1 MPSSR
6 PDQRVDATAGNN
18 ITLYEA
24 GAATNAGLWD
34 INVSGGVLTIRTRT
48 DAGAAGVD
56 VLSVTRSG
64 TTATIIALPIAL
76 VPAAADDAAA
86 AALSPV
92 VPVGGLYRTAS
103 AVKIRVS

>member
-1 MPSSR
+1 MPSNR
-6 PDQRVDATAGNN
+6 PNQRGDSTHGPKIQLLEVDAAV
-18 ITLYEA
+18 
-24 GAATNAGLWD
+24 NAGLWD

-48 DAGAAGVD
+48 DADAAGVD

-64 TTATIIALPIAL
+64 TTATIVALNLAM
-76 VPAAADDAAA
+76 VPSAADDAAA

>member
-1 MPSSR
+1 MTSIR
-6 PDQRVDATAGNN
+6 PDQRGDSTAGNN
-18 ITLYEA
+18 IQLYEA
-24 GAATNAGLWD
+24 SATANIGLWD
-34 INVSGGVLTIRTRT
+34 IDVSGGVLKIRTRT
-48 DAGAAGVD
+48 DANAAGVD

-86 AALSPV
+86 ALLSPV

-103 AVKIRVS
+103 AVKIRVA